1 MTSTIDISPP
11 PYALDDLSD
20 LKDDIDLTNPTQVIN
35 LPPDFNLSKF
45 QIDYLEAPGTRGSA
59 KREIKN
65 LAEHLKFLEDHFA
78 KVSTEMEELDRAELI
93 QGKNGKLILYLP
105 KWQELH
111 NVRPYPLW
119 TSLISAYFRNSHAWP
134 WIPNVPLLPWKRRS
148 TVSYLNILIICG
160 TDLALVPQS

>member
-45 QIDYLEAPGTRGSA
+45 QIDYLEAPETRGSA

-65 LAEHLKFLEDHFA
+65 LAEHLKSLEDHFA

-119 TSLISAYFRNSHAWP
+119 TSLISAYFRNSHA
-134 WIPNVPLLPWKRRS
+134 
-148 TVSYLNILIICG
+148 
-160 TDLALVPQS
+160 